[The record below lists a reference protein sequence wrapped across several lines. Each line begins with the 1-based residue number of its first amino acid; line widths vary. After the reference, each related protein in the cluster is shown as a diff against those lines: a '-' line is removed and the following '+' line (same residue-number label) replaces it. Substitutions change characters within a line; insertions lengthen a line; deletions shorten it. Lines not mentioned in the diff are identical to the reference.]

1 MIDLH
6 SHLLPGIDDG
16 ARSLEEALQL
26 ARVAVN
32 DGITHM
38 TFTPHIH
45 PHRFDNSHAT
55 IRPVFDSFKQALQ
68 DHSIS
73 LSVAMASE
81 VRLSAEVLAL
91 VAENEIPFL
100 GSWQGKHV
108 LLLELP
114 PGHIPPGS
122 DKLVQWLLD
131 RNIVPMIA
139 HPERNKDI
147 IRDFNSIAPFVE
159 MGCLFQVTAMSM
171 AGRFGG
177 PAAKRAMD
185 MLENDWITVLASDAH
200 NLKYRPPILSEGYM
214 AAKAVVGETIAKA
227 LVFDNPRVIVAT
239 GGEQGNSD

>member
-45 PHRFDNSHAT
+45 PHRFENTNAT
-55 IRPVFDSFKQALQ
+55 IRPVFDSFKQALL

-73 LSVAMASE
+73 LSIAMASE
-81 VRLSAEVLAL
+81 VRLSAEVLTL

-100 GSWQGKHV
+100 GNWQGKHV

-122 DKLVQWLLD
+122 DKLVRWLLD

-139 HPERNKDI
+139 HPERN
-147 IRDFNSIAPFVE
+147 
-159 MGCLFQVTAMSM
+159 
-171 AGRFGG
+171 
-177 PAAKRAMD
+177 
-185 MLENDWITVLASDAH
+185 
-200 NLKYRPPILSEGYM
+200 
-214 AAKAVVGETIAKA
+214 
-227 LVFDNPRVIVAT
+227 
-239 GGEQGNSD
+239 